1 VSAGHPVEALLRPP
15 AELTAGSVS
24 VLCGAAAALGAEYL
38 LMTPVVGYAT
48 AAVLG
53 AFGCWW
59 FRRGL
64 RVVRYQRN
72 LRRRRRYA
80 MRAERIPVSGERLFV
95 GRGFRWGE
103 RHTQRLHDCRK
114 TRFRRYVEPGA
125 LAAWA
130 ERCAAGGGGVLGP
143 IGRVLAADV
152 AGNPWRAAPAV
163 GGSTWFHGVEAREED
178 VYLPLRDR
186 TGHTLVFG
194 TTQVGKTRMLEVAV
208 TQDIRRGEVV
218 VVFDPKGDAD
228 LLRAIHDAC
237 QASGR
242 GDDFYLFH
250 LGYPELSS
258 RYNGVGQFARIT
270 EVATRVSGQVSGEG
284 QSAVFREFVWRF
296 VNVVARAVVAL
307 GERPDYRTIH
317 RHVTNIDELCL
328 RYADS
333 YFADSPAELER
344 VEELVRAK
352 EKPPRHMEG
361 RPRRLVAW
369 ERVIA
374 ESGRGDEVLDG
385 LRSAMRYERSYFDK
399 LVASLLPLLEK
410 LTTGKSAELLSP
422 DYLDMADPRPVWD
435 WRKVVNQRAVVY
447 VGLDALSDAPVAAAV
462 GNSMFADLVSY
473 AGERY
478 KHGDSHGFRDGVEAP
493 QHGIVVHMDEFNELM
508 GDEFIPLLNK
518 GGAAGLQVT
527 AYTQT
532 FSDIQARIGDA
543 SKARQVSGNFN
554 SLIMLRVKDVDT
566 ASVLTDQLPTVNVV
580 ELTQI
585 AGYTDSSD
593 PGSEVDFSSKHED
606 RITTSQATMLEPHD
620 LTKLPKGEAFA
631 LLEGGQLWKIR
642 LPLPAGG
649 KRAADA
655 AFAELTADMERRYR
669 PGVSWWAGAD
679 GGSVAP
685 GAGDG

>member
-1 VSAGHPVEALLRPP
+1 MAGHPVEALLRPP

-24 VLCGAAAALGAEYL
+24 VLCGAVAAMGPEYL
-38 LMTPVVGYAT
+38 LMTPPVGYG
-48 AAVLG
+48 AAGVLG
-53 AFGCWW
+53 ALGCWW
-59 FRRGL
+59 LARGA

-72 LRRRRRYA
+72 LARRRRYVVKG
-80 MRAERIPVSGERLFV
+80 EKLPVSRERLFL
-95 GRGFRWGE
+95 GRGFRWSE

-114 TRFRRYVEPGA
+114 TRFRKYVERGA
-125 LAAWA
+125 VSGWA
-130 ERCAAGGGGVLGP
+130 QRCVEGGGGMLRPVGCLVG
-143 IGRVLAADV
+143 AAV
-152 AGNPWRAAPAV
+152 PGNPWRAAPPV
-163 GGSTWFHGVEAREED
+163 GGSPWFHGVEPAEED
-178 VYLPLRDR
+178 VFLPLRDR
-186 TGHTLVFG
+186 TGHTLVLG
-194 TTQVGKTRMLEVAV
+194 TTQVGKTRALEVAV
-208 TQDIRRGEVV
+208 TQDIRRGETV

-228 LLRAIHDAC
+228 LLRAVHEAC
-237 QASGR
+237 EASGR
-242 GDDFYLFH
+242 GGDFHLFH

-258 RYNGVGQFARIT
+258 RYNGVGQFARVT

-307 GERPDYRTIH
+307 GERPDYRTIL
-317 RHVTNIDELCL
+317 RHVTNIDELYL
-328 RYADS
+328 RYAES
-333 YFADSPAELER
+333 YFADRPDDQARFAQLHR
-344 VEELVRAK
+344 
-352 EKPPRHMEG
+352 EKKDPPRHMQG
-361 RPRRLVAW
+361 RTHARKLTAW
-369 ERVIA
+369 EQVIV
-374 ESGRGDEVLDG
+374 ESGHGDGVLDG

-410 LTTGKSAELLSP
+410 LTTGKCAELLSP
-422 DYLDMADPRPVWD
+422 EYLDMADPRPVWD
-435 WRKVVNQRAVVY
+435 WRRVVNQKAVVY

-478 KHGDSHGFRDGVEAP
+478 KHGDSHGLREEAEIP
-493 QHGIVVHMDEFNELM
+493 QDGIVVHMDEFAELM

-518 GGAAGLQVT
+518 GGAAGLAVT

-532 FSDIQARIGDA
+532 FSDIQARVGDA

-554 SLIMLRVKDVDT
+554 SLIMFRVKDVDT
-566 ASVLTDQLPTVNVV
+566 AALLTDQLPTVNVV

-606 RITTSQATMLEPHD
+606 RITTSLATMLEPHD
-620 LTKLPKGEAFA
+620 VTKLPKGEAFA

-642 LPLPAGG
+642 LPLPAAG
-649 KRAADA
+649 KRKADK
-655 AFAELTADMERRYR
+655 AFAALTEDMERRYR

-679 GGSVAP
+679 EVAVGVGG
-685 GAGDG
+685 G